1 MKYSTHHQGVSVCR
15 VFRQPFN
22 RTIQFKRLDG
32 ATWAAIGRVRVADG
46 CREFKHH
53 LDGRVSHDR
62 PVEADADVCLDTPF
76 VREIVRGAAV
86 VFEVLDIDDTQLP
99 GGVESGGIVRK
110 LGRRADVEFKPG
122 VPLQR
127 W

>member
-1 MKYSTHHQGVSVCR
+1 
-15 VFRQPFN
+15 
-22 RTIQFKRLDG
+22 
-32 ATWAAIGRVRVADG
+32 VADG

-53 LDGRVSHDR
+53 LDGRVSQHR

-86 VFEVLDIDDTQLP
+86 VFEVLDIGDTQLP
-99 GGVESGGIVRK
+99 GGVEHGGIVRK

-122 VPLQR
+122 GPLQR

>member
-1 MKYSTHHQGVSVCR
+1 MCASTPLR
-15 VFRQPFN
+15 
-22 RTIQFKRLDG
+22 K
-32 ATWAAIGRVRVADG
+32 
-46 CREFKHH
+46 
-53 LDGRVSHDR
+53 
-62 PVEADADVCLDTPF
+62 
-76 VREIVRGAAV
+76 EIVRGAAV

-122 VPLQR
+122 VPRQR